1 MLYSHTTPEE
11 KRIRLRKLLASG
23 TIQQFPG
30 AFNPLSARLI
40 EEKGFAGVYISGA
53 VLANDLG
60 LPDIGLTTLT
70 EVATRAGQIARM
82 TELPAMV
89 DADTGFGE
97 PMNVARTVQELE
109 NAGLAGCHIEDQF
122 NPKRC
127 GHLDG
132 KNVVDTDTATKR
144 IRAAADARRDPNF
157 LIMARTDIRATD
169 GLTAAQDRAVALVEA
184 GADAIFPEAMKDLG
198 EFKAIRE
205 AVDVPIL
212 ANMTEFGKSPLF
224 TVEELQAVGVN
235 MVIYPVTLLRSAMG
249 AAERTLETIKAD
261 GTQEAQVESM
271 LTRARLYDLVDYEAY
286 NRFDTGV
293 FNFQIP
299 GKN

>member
-1 MLYSHTTPEE
+1 MLYSKVTPEQ
-11 KRIRLRKLLASG
+11 KRIRFRELLASG

-40 EEKGFAGVYISGA
+40 EEKGFSGVYISGA

-70 EVATRAGQIARM
+70 EVASRAGQIARM
-82 TELPAMV
+82 TDLPCIV

-97 PMNVARTVQELE
+97 PMNVARSVQELE
-109 NAGLAGCHIEDQF
+109 TAGLAGLHIEDQF

-132 KNVVDTDTATKR
+132 KTVVDLDPATKR

-169 GLTAAQDRAVALVEA
+169 GLQATQDRARALVDA
-184 GADAIFPEAMKDLG
+184 GADAIFPEAMKDLS
-198 EFKAIRE
+198 EFQAIRD

-212 ANMTEFGKSPLF
+212 ANMTEFGQSALF
-224 TVEELQAVGVN
+224 TVDLLAGVGVS
-235 MVIYPVTLLRSAMG
+235 MIIYPVTLLRSAMG

-261 GTQEAQVESM
+261 GSQEAQVGTM

-286 NRFDTGV
+286 NSFDTGV

-299 GKN
+299 GQ